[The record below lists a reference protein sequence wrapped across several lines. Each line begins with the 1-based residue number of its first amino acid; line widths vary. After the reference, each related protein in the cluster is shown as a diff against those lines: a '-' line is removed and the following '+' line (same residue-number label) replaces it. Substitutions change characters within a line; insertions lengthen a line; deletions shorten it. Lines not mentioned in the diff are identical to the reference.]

1 MAACVLSMEGSQHWC
16 KHSEEIGYLQ
26 FGYGWSKLSVVDS
39 LINELKLKLVS
50 KHKRSIL
57 LPKKNHSWICKFIIR
72 INMETRHEWEEK
84 TGQAVFKGTV
94 LSMQSG
100 AHASCSGGCGAEE
113 RTDGH
118 QPATGNTASGGRHQS
133 SGVKPRS
140 ALPCI
145 YIIHNH
151 NRPRGIHITTGMEWK
166 DHPASWHIC
175 HSLLTLFISIIKCIQ
190 HASIKNF
197 CNSRNQILWLPQA
210 NPLSCS
216 ATITIHQVHF
226 RIFNAQ

>member
-1 MAACVLSMEGSQHWC
+1 MNEKRRLARLCLKALFYPCRAEPMPAAVAVVAQRADR
-16 KHSEEIGYLQ
+16 
-26 FGYGWSKLSVVDS
+26 WS
-39 LINELKLKLVS
+39 
-50 KHKRSIL
+50 
-57 LPKKNHSWICKFIIR
+57 P
-72 INMETRHEWEEK
+72 
-84 TGQAVFKGTV
+84 
-94 LSMQSG
+94 
-100 AHASCSGGCGAEE
+100 
-113 RTDGH
+113 

-151 NRPRGIHITTGMEWK
+151 NRPIRIHLTTDMEWK

-190 HASIKNF
+190 HVSIKNF

>member
-26 FGYGWSKLSVVDS
+26 FGYGWSKLSVLDS

-50 KHKRSIL
+50 KHKRSIP

-100 AHASCSGGCGAEE
+100 AHASCSGGCGSESRQMVTSAPLVTLLPVAATSQAGSSHAQHYHAFISYTIITDPEE
-113 RTDGH
+113 YTSQQEWNGKIIQHHDTFVIH
-118 QPATGNTASGGRHQS
+118 CWHCSTASSNAS
-133 SGVKPRS
+133 SKLLSRISVIPAIRYYDYPKP
-140 ALPCI
+140 
-145 YIIHNH
+145 
-151 NRPRGIHITTGMEWK
+151 T
-166 DHPASWHIC
+166 
-175 HSLLTLFISIIKCIQ
+175 HS
-190 HASIKNF
+190 HA
-197 CNSRNQILWLPQA
+197 QQ
-210 NPLSCS
+210 
-216 ATITIHQVHF
+216 Q
-226 RIFNAQ
+226 